1 MINGGLDDYSNNYDS
16 VFCDLETLKQ
26 LLRKEYAGKVI
37 PGQPKTKA
45 GKALKGFYYTS
56 LKVKADD
63 IDHVNEVADVIRNM
77 GYNVETNAEYLDSM
91 KSQFAIVQAVLGG
104 IAVSYTHLRAHET

>member
-45 GKALKGFYYTS
+45 GKALKAS
-56 LKVKADD
+56 
-63 IDHVNEVADVIRNM
+63 IIR
-77 GYNVETNAEYLDSM
+77 
-91 KSQFAIVQAVLGG
+91 
-104 IAVSYTHLRAHET
+104 H